1 MMEQVYLYLKAT
13 LYVVGPILFMA
24 ALFAAYKLCF
34 FIMEWEPKSW
44 KSHDNAA
51 VAERKKPKMLTQDDV
66 DEATISTTEGAL
78 DDDDEEPQGM
88 PGRKREIFRYAVDG
102 HAVDQVK
109 LYKWINTHFVPRIT
123 KAYEWFALWRVLRDK
138 KLFEEGQDKAQGF
151 ADQMNSWFPD
161 AAVHCSA
168 GEVNRF
174 KRGYLGSTPHTL
186 WEKGAFLRSKEEKQ
200 TTDGYNN
207 LDKLCSTLEESFSWK
222 ALEP

>member
-1 MMEQVYLYLKAT
+1 MEQIYFFLKLAI
-13 LYVVGPILFMA
+13 YIVGPVLIFTVGIL
-24 ALFAAYKLCF
+24 AYKLLDYVLE
-34 FIMEWEPKSW
+34 ISSE
-44 KSHDNAA
+44 
-51 VAERKKPKMLTQDDV
+51 ERPRRKQEKLQQEQMAKEKLSEELQDDTP
-66 DEATISTTEGAL
+66 DKSL

-88 PGRKREIFRYAVDG
+88 PGRKREIFRYTVDG

>member
-1 MMEQVYLYLKAT
+1 MEQIYFFLKLAI
-13 LYVVGPILFMA
+13 YIVGPVLIFTVGIL
-24 ALFAAYKLCF
+24 AYKLLDYVLE
-34 FIMEWEPKSW
+34 ISSE
-44 KSHDNAA
+44 
-51 VAERKKPKMLTQDDV
+51 ERPRRKQEKLQQEQMAKEKLSEELQDDTP
-66 DEATISTTEGAL
+66 DKSL

-88 PGRKREIFRYAVDG
+88 PGRKREIFRYTVDG

-109 LYKWINTHFVPRIT
+109 FYKWINTHFVPRIT